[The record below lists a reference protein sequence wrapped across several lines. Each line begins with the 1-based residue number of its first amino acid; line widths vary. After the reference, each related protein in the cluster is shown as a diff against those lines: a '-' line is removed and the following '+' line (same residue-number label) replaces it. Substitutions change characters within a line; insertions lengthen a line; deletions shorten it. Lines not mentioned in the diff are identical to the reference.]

1 MKRVSRRRVVV
12 FACGLVA
19 GVLGA
24 GVGYRFG
31 VRVDDGARVSPT
43 ETRAIARRE
52 AAPARAIPEGF
63 TRPEPPRSLAAV
75 RASRGHAER
84 EYSLREYIRSR
95 RAEDMSAC
103 LDEYLESSGYWART
117 EAVGRIFEHW
127 GALDPV
133 AAAAALGRLA
143 AHERSS
149 AVSSLLVGWTRHDP
163 EAAWTWLR
171 AEIDKD
177 PRMETNAALVVG
189 EVARRDPTR
198 ALAAAA
204 ELRSD
209 AARDTAEMQIGAVVL
224 EREGVAGLASLSRE
238 TFPEHARASAVRL
251 GFERLAKQNMES
263 ALANLRMIDDPE
275 LARRATD
282 GILAVW
288 RGEDPVGAAEFVI
301 ERSDLDVSES
311 TFHWLVSEAVSAS
324 DDEGALRILARANE
338 VGRLERLAEQLLPHL
353 AMVVGGETAMG
364 AVAGLSSPEQR
375 VSVGR
380 SVLAAWGYTDLD
392 SMVEWYDVRA
402 TDAQRRDYFGA
413 ASEVVMRGPDGLERV
428 ADWTARLPEPD
439 RRIRV
444 ERLLVDLALVRGGSA
459 LDSRG
464 RAALERMLAATPG
477 LTEQGRRAAMVLL
490 GSQPSP

>member
-1 MKRVSRRRVVV
+1 
-12 FACGLVA
+12 
-19 GVLGA
+19 
-24 GVGYRFG
+24 
-31 VRVDDGARVSPT
+31 
-43 ETRAIARRE
+43 
-52 AAPARAIPEGF
+52 
-63 TRPEPPRSLAAV
+63 
-75 RASRGHAER
+75 
-84 EYSLREYIRSR
+84 
-95 RAEDMSAC
+95 MSAC

-127 GALDPV
+127 GTVDPM
-133 AAAAALGRLA
+133 AAATALGRLA
-143 AHERSS
+143 AHERSN
-149 AVSSLLVGWTRHDP
+149 AVSSLLAGWARHDP

-177 PRMETNAALVVG
+177 PRMEGKTVVVVG
-189 EVARRDPTR
+189 EMARRDPTR
-198 ALAAAA
+198 ALVAAAG
-204 ELRSD
+204 LRLDD
-209 AARDTAEMQIGAVVL
+209 ARGTALVWIGAVVL
-224 EREGVAGLASLSRE
+224 EREGVAGLASLGRD
-238 TFPEHARASAVRL
+238 TFPERARASAIRL
-251 GFERLAKQNMES
+251 GFERLAKSDMES

-275 LARRATD
+275 SARYATD

-288 RGEDPVGAAEFVI
+288 RAEDPVGAAEFVI

-311 TFHWLVSEAVSAS
+311 TFHWLLSEAVSTS

-338 VGRLERLAEQLLPHL
+338 VGRLERLAEQLLPHVAL
-353 AMVVGGETAMG
+353 VVGGETAME

-380 SVLAAWGYTDLD
+380 SVLAAWGYADLD

-402 TDAQRRDYFGA
+402 TDEQRRDYFGA
-413 ASEVVMRGPDGLERV
+413 AAEVVMRGPDGLARV

-439 RRIRV
+439 RRTRV

-459 LDSRG
+459 LDSRE

-477 LTEQGRRAAMVLL
+477 LSEQGRRAAAALL